1 MQIRNSL
8 AFAIIVILAGL
19 NLPVRHSVFAVDH
32 DGPVVTKIYIVRHAE
47 RNKGYNPPLNK
58 EGKKRAADLK
68 ETLIDS
74 GITAIYYPDWK
85 RNHQTALPLLKAT
98 GIKPIRLDRDLL
110 NDTEQF
116 AKDLAERIYNEALG
130 ETILYIG
137 NQKGA
142 GNQMGNIQ
150 ELYYTLG
157 GEETPLTRYFDM
169 YILIMHDK
177 KIVNVHHTLYG
188 DVSEDF
194 KR

>member
-1 MQIRNSL
+1 MQIKTTKGWVL
-8 AFAIIVILAGL
+8 ILIFSGGFL
-19 NLPVRHSVFAVDH
+19 FSQQSVSAADD

-68 ETLIDS
+68 DVLIDS
-74 GITAIYYPDWK
+74 GITAIYYPDWD

-98 GIKPIRLDRDLL
+98 GIKPVRLDRVLL
-110 NDTEQF
+110 NDTERF
-116 AKDLAERIYNEALG
+116 ANDLAERIYSDALG

-150 ELYYTLG
+150 ELYYALG
-157 GEETPLTRYFDM
+157 GEGTPLTRYFDM
-169 YILIMHDK
+169 YIVTLHDRQ
-177 KIVNVHHTLYG
+177 IVKVTHTLYG

-194 KR
+194 VM